1 MAGRIEKIFKR
12 NGWIIV
18 KLTLVV
24 PCFNEEESI
33 INFYS
38 EVTRVFKDKVE
49 DYELVF
55 VNDGS
60 RDKTPELLRAIYE
73 RADNVKVV
81 NFSRNF
87 GKEAAI
93 YAGLKMSGGDYTC
106 VIDADLQQRPEVVLE
121 MKEIL
126 DSNEDIDCVAAYQ
139 GERKESKLLI
149 FFKDNFYKI
158 INKMSDVELYPG
170 ASDFRLMRRQML
182 DSVLEMSEYSRFSK
196 GIFSFVGYNTKYIPY
211 EVQERAAGKSK
222 WSFMKL
228 FRYAIEGIVGYSTVP
243 LKAASYAGIG
253 LMGISV
259 LYLIIALI
267 VGAVVGEITSAVAI
281 ITLLLFLG
289 GLNSL
294 FLGIIGEYLSRT
306 YLQVKD
312 RPIYIAKEILNYE
325 DKGED

>member
-1 MAGRIEKIFKR
+1 M
-12 NGWIIV
+12 

-24 PCFNEEESI
+24 PCFNEEESVI
-33 INFYS
+33 EFYS

-60 RDKTPELLRAIYE
+60 RDKTPQILRAIYE
-73 RADNVKVV
+73 KADNVKVV

-93 YAGLKMSGGDYTC
+93 YAGLKQSSGDYTC

-121 MKEIL
+121 MKQIL
-126 DSNEDIDCVAAYQ
+126 DENADIDCVAAYQ
-139 GERKESKLLI
+139 GERKDK
-149 FFKDNFYKI
+149 FYEI
-158 INKMSDVELYPG
+158 INKLSDVELYPG

-182 DSVLEMSEYSRFSK
+182 DSVLDMSEYSRFSK

-211 EVQERAAGKSK
+211 EVQERAAGTSK

-228 FRYAIEGIVGYSTVP
+228 FRYAIEGIVGYSTIP
-243 LKAASYAGIG
+243 LKAASYAGVG
-253 LMGISV
+253 LMGISL

-267 VGAVVGEITSAVAI
+267 VGAVVGEITGTIAI
-281 ITLLLFLG
+281 ITILLFLG

-294 FLGIIGEYLSRT
+294 FLGIIGEYLART
-306 YLQVKD
+306 YLQVKE

-325 DKGED
+325 DKNKGAE

>member
-1 MAGRIEKIFKR
+1 M
-12 NGWIIV
+12 

-24 PCFNEEESI
+24 PCYNEEESVI
-33 INFYS
+33 EFYS
-38 EVTRVFKDKVE
+38 EVTRVFKGKVE

-60 RDKTPELLRAIYE
+60 SDKTPQILRVIYE
-73 RADNVKVV
+73 KADNVKVV

-93 YAGLKMSGGDYTC
+93 YAGLKQSSGDYTC

-121 MKEIL
+121 MKRIL
-126 DSNEDIDCVAAYQ
+126 DENRDIDCVAAYQ
-139 GERKESKLLI
+139 GERKESKTLI
-149 FFKDNFYKI
+149 FFKDKFYKI
-158 INKMSDVELYPG
+158 INKLSDVELYPG
-170 ASDFRLMRRQML
+170 ASDFRLMRRPML

-211 EVQERAAGKSK
+211 EVQQRAAGTSK

-228 FRYAIEGIVGYSTVP
+228 FRYAIEGIVGYSTIP
-243 LKAASYAGIG
+243 LKLASYAGIG

-267 VGAVVGEITSAVAI
+267 VGAAVGEITGTIAI
-281 ITLLLFLG
+281 ITILLFLG

-306 YLQVKD
+306 YLQVKN

-325 DKGED
+325 EKDEGAE

>member
-1 MAGRIEKIFKR
+1 M
-12 NGWIIV
+12 

-24 PCFNEEESI
+24 PCYNEEESVI
-33 INFYS
+33 EFYS
-38 EVTRVFKDKVE
+38 EVTRVFKGKVE

-60 RDKTPELLRAIYE
+60 SDKTPQILRVIYE
-73 RADNVKVV
+73 KADNVKVV

-93 YAGLKMSGGDYTC
+93 YAGLKQSSGDYTC

-121 MKEIL
+121 MKQIL
-126 DSNEDIDCVAAYQ
+126 DENRDIDCVAAYQ
-139 GERKESKLLI
+139 GERKESKTLI
-149 FFKDNFYKI
+149 FFKDKFYKI
-158 INKMSDVELYPG
+158 INKLSDVELYPG
-170 ASDFRLMRRQML
+170 ASDFRLMRRPML
-182 DSVLEMSEYSRFSK
+182 DSVLKMSEYSRFSK

-211 EVQERAAGKSK
+211 EVQQRAAGTSK

-228 FRYAIEGIVGYSTVP
+228 FRYAIEGIVGYSTIP
-243 LKAASYAGIG
+243 LKLASYAGIG

-267 VGAVVGEITSAVAI
+267 VGAAVGEITGTIAI
-281 ITLLLFLG
+281 ITILLFLG

-306 YLQVKD
+306 YLQVKN
-312 RPIYIAKEILNYE
+312 RPIYIAKEILNHE
-325 DKGED
+325 EKDEGAE

>member
-1 MAGRIEKIFKR
+1 M
-12 NGWIIV
+12 

-24 PCFNEEESI
+24 PCYNEEESVI
-33 INFYS
+33 EFYS
-38 EVTRVFKDKVE
+38 EVTRVFKGTVE

-60 RDKTPELLRAIYE
+60 SDKTPQILRVIYE
-73 RADNVKVV
+73 KADNVKVV

-93 YAGLKMSGGDYTC
+93 YAGLKQSSGDYTC

-121 MKEIL
+121 MKQIL
-126 DSNEDIDCVAAYQ
+126 DDNSDIDCVAAYQ
-139 GERKESKLLI
+139 GERKESKTLI
-149 FFKDNFYKI
+149 FFKDKFYKI
-158 INKMSDVELYPG
+158 INKLSDVELYPG
-170 ASDFRLMRRQML
+170 ASDFRLMRRPML

-211 EVQERAAGKSK
+211 EVQQRAAGTSK

-228 FRYAIEGIVGYSTVP
+228 FRYAIEGIVGYSTIP
-243 LKAASYAGIG
+243 LKLASYAGIG

-267 VGAVVGEITSAVAI
+267 VGAAVGEITGTIVI
-281 ITLLLFLG
+281 ITILLFLG

-306 YLQVKD
+306 YLQVKN

-325 DKGED
+325 EKDEGAE

>member
-1 MAGRIEKIFKR
+1 M
-12 NGWIIV
+12 

-24 PCFNEEESI
+24 PCFNEEESVI
-33 INFYS
+33 EFYS

-60 RDKTPELLRAIYE
+60 RDKTPQILRAIYE
-73 RADNVKVV
+73 KADNVKVV

-93 YAGLKMSGGDYTC
+93 YAGLKQSSGDYTC

-121 MKEIL
+121 MKQIL
-126 DSNEDIDCVAAYQ
+126 DKNADIDCVAAYQ

-149 FFKDNFYKI
+149 FFKDKFYEI
-158 INKMSDVELYPG
+158 INKLSDVELYPG
-170 ASDFRLMRRQML
+170 ASDFRLMRHQML
-182 DSVLEMSEYSRFSK
+182 DSVLDMSEYSRFSK

-211 EVQERAAGKSK
+211 EVQERAAGTSK

-228 FRYAIEGIVGYSTVP
+228 FRYAIEGIVGYSTIP
-243 LKAASYAGIG
+243 LKAASYAGVG
-253 LMGISV
+253 LMGISL

-267 VGAVVGEITSAVAI
+267 VGAVVGEITGTIAI
-281 ITLLLFLG
+281 ITILLFLG

-306 YLQVKD
+306 YLQVKE

-325 DKGED
+325 DKNKGAE